1 MSCLP
6 MPAQSAQATPFAQPA
21 QPDGAEATPAA
32 WTFQVLAQT
41 VRIAC
46 DDATLAP
53 VLRANFAALP
63 AADAFA
69 EPDLDYRACR
79 HPQGDGWLLLRHGH
93 PPVAAPD
100 LCELLYHLEKDLII
114 ALQLRQPALLH
125 LHAAALEFQGQAW
138 LLAGDSGAGKST
150 TAWGL
155 LHHGFNYL
163 SDELSPVDLE
173 TLAVHAY
180 PHALCLKRRPP
191 GGPALPEDRLLD
203 LGRTLHVPV
212 AALPAAVG
220 APSPCPL
227 AGMLFVRHDPQLR
240 EPALRPLHP
249 AEAGARLYVTTLNA
263 LAHARHGMDAVVGL
277 AKSVPS
283 WSLSTAGLDDSC
295 RLVRAL
301 AARQGDRPGA

>member
-1 MSCLP
+1 MNCLP
-6 MPAQSAQATPFAQPA
+6 MPAQADPRDWADP
-21 QPDGAEATPAA
+21 GPAA
-32 WTFQVLAQT
+32 WSFRVLEQT

-46 DDATLAP
+46 GEPTLAQ

-63 AADAFA
+63 AADAQS

-79 HPQGDGWLLLRHGH
+79 HPQGEGWMLLRRGH
-93 PPVAAPD
+93 APVSAPD

-114 ALQLRQPALLH
+114 ALQLRLPALLH

-173 TLAVHAY
+173 TLSVHAY

-191 GGPALPEDRLLD
+191 GGPELPEGELMD
-203 LGRTLHVPV
+203 LNRTLHVPV
-212 AALPAAVG
+212 AALPAPVG
-220 APSPCPL
+220 APTPCPL
-227 AGMLFVRHDPQLR
+227 AGMLFVRHDPLLR
-240 EPALRPLHP
+240 EPVLRPLHA

-277 AKSVPS
+277 AKSVPA

-295 RLVRAL
+295 RLVRGL
-301 AARQGDRPGA
+301 ASRQGRGRPLD